1 MPNINHNVLTD
12 PFLHEPRGCSTASLG
27 QVYIANGSGSG
38 TWTNHNAIT
47 DPFIHEPRGV
57 STAAVNQVYV
67 SNGAGSGSW
76 TNLARAVRA
85 TGAAD
90 QTITAGVLTILDF
103 DTTEF
108 NTGGYTVAS
117 TGRITVPTTGTHI
130 ITSGVTVEATVSAL
144 TSAILVITR
153 NANVVSSSNFDHTLS
168 SGSTSALN
176 CSTIINLTAGDIVD
190 CRLIA
195 TGVGVPVVRNIPTF
209 VGLTAT
215 QVNHLAIQRLG

>member
-1 MPNINHNVLTD
+1 MANINHNVLTD
-12 PFLHEPRGCSTASLG
+12 PFLHEPK
-27 QVYIANGSGSG
+27 
-38 TWTNHNAIT
+38 
-47 DPFIHEPRGV
+47 GV
-57 STAAVNQVYV
+57 STATANQVYV
-67 SNGAGSGSW
+67 SNGSASGAW
-76 TNLARAVRA
+76 TNLARAVRT

-90 QTITAGVLTILDF
+90 QTITAAVLTILDF

-108 NTGGYTVAS
+108 NTGGYTVGT
-117 TGRITVPTTGTHI
+117 TGRITVPATGTYI

-153 NANVVSSSNFDHTLS
+153 NAAAVSSANFDHSLS
-168 SGSTSALN
+168 AGSTSALS
-176 CSTIINLTAGDIVD
+176 CSTIINLTAGDIID

-195 TGVGVPVVRNIPTF
+195 TGVGVPVVRQVPTF

>member
-1 MPNINHNVLTD
+1 M
-12 PFLHEPRGCSTASLG
+12 
-27 QVYIANGSGSG
+27 ANGSGSG
-38 TWTNHNAIT
+38 TWTAHSAFT
-47 DPFIHEPRGV
+47 DANNHEPKGA
-57 STAAVNQVYV
+57 STATANQSYV
-67 SNGAGSGSW
+67 SNGSGSGTW
-76 TNLARAVRA
+76 TNLARAIRS

-103 DTTEF
+103 DTAEF
-108 NTGGYTVAS
+108 NTGGYTLAG
-117 TGRITVPTTGTHI
+117 TGRITVPATGTYL

-153 NANVVSSSNFDHTLS
+153 NANAIASANFDHTLS
-168 SGSTSALN
+168 SGSTSALS
-176 CSTIINLTAGDIVD
+176 CSSIINLTASDIID

-195 TGVGVPVVRNIPTF
+195 TGVGVPVVRNVPTF